1 MYYCKDHDSL
11 MLTQDYED
19 RLVIT
24 GLKAGT
30 VLKFAQEIV
39 KKSLEKEVTP
49 KKKTTTSTKQTLS
62 SSPYVGWMRDSHPL
76 PSPYQGGQLNLNS
89 AELIHLIGRFEHEH
103 LRHGSCTMNS
113 KDVIKL
119 KEKLLDEYYIK
130 VQGRR
135 HKA

>member
-30 VLKFAQEIV
+30 VLQFAQEIV

-49 KKKTTTSTKQTLS
+49 KKKTTTSTK
-62 SSPYVGWMRDSHPL
+62 
-76 PSPYQGGQLNLNS
+76 
-89 AELIHLIGRFEHEH
+89 
-103 LRHGSCTMNS
+103 
-113 KDVIKL
+113 
-119 KEKLLDEYYIK
+119 
-130 VQGRR
+130 
-135 HKA
+135 